1 MYNACKEISSVP
13 DGKST
18 QGDKSIETQ
27 RRPVVTGGNGAGY
40 DGAQGAIAPVV
51 SMPAGGIARTRPV
64 SLPRPQT
71 VRQVTHGDLTWIDI
85 KQAGGAEAEWLRRA
99 YGFHPLHLE
108 DTTSKLQRPK
118 IDDAD
123 NYLFIVMHFP
133 VYSKLVRITTPSEV
147 DIFVG
152 EDYVITAHSGNL
164 KPLERLFSQC
174 VDDPETRA
182 RVMGRSPGY
191 LLYSIIDR
199 LVDYC
204 FPILNKIG
212 DKIEAIEDDIF
223 EDRLRQTIQEISVIR
238 RDIIALRR
246 IIKPLIPVVASL
258 ERKQRPI
265 FREEMDEYFGD
276 ISDHLSR
283 IWDALE
289 EDKEVVEGL
298 SDTLNS
304 LTTHRSNEIIKVL
317 TLISVIL
324 LPLTLITGLFGMNV
338 DLPIAGEWAFAFIA
352 LIMLL
357 VSISMLAF
365 FRWRKWF

>member
-1 MYNACKEISSVP
+1 M
-13 DGKST
+13 
-18 QGDKSIETQ
+18 QETKPNLQ
-27 RRPVVTGGNGAGY
+27 REAGAGQPRRNTGTGPHLAAQSQ

-51 SMPAGGIARTRPV
+51 TMPAEGVARKRPV

-71 VRQVTHGDLTWIDI
+71 IRQVTHGDLTWIDI
-85 KQAGGAEAEWLRRA
+85 KQPGGAEAEWLRRA

-108 DTTSKLQRPK
+108 DTLSKLQRPK

-123 NYLFIVMHFP
+123 DYTFIVMHFP

-147 DIFVG
+147 DIFLG
-152 EDYVITAHSGNL
+152 EDYVITSHAGNL
-164 KPLERLFSQC
+164 KPLERLFNQC
-174 VDDPETRA
+174 VEEPEARA
-182 RVMGRSPGY
+182 RVMGRSSGY
-191 LLYSIIDR
+191 LLYAILDR

-223 EDRLRQTIQEISVIR
+223 EDRLRKTIQEISVIR
-238 RDIIALRR
+238 RDLIALRR
-246 IIKPLIPVVASL
+246 IIKPLIPVVSSL
-258 ERKQRPI
+258 ERKQRPV

-304 LTTHRSNEIIKVL
+304 LTTHRSNEIIRVL
-317 TLISVIL
+317 TIISVML
-324 LPLTLITGLFGMNV
+324 LPLTIIVGLLGINYQLPLQDEQFSFYLILGL
-338 DLPIAGEWAFAFIA
+338 
-352 LIMLL
+352 MLL
-357 VSISMLAF
+357 VAVALLAF